1 MMIDSVGSGQ
11 GAAVQAGSGMT
22 RQSDPVSRN
31 IQAQIGN
38 AQKRLQELSSND
50 TMSVEEKMKKRQEIQ
65 KEIASLNQQL
75 RQHQIEK
82 RKEQRAQGTS
92 MDDMLGCGHRT
103 AKKGKEGT
111 GLSQAGMQAMISA
124 DSSMKVADAQG
135 SVAVQMDG
143 QARVLQSE
151 IRMDRNSGVSTEE
164 KEAQLADLQAK
175 AQSAETSQISTL
187 AEAGRVIRESGE
199 AEEDTDR
206 TTERDDD
213 RAESRRKSEPA
224 GDADREE
231 SMPAAYEPVNILL

>member
-92 MDDMLGCGHRT
+92 MDDMLGGGHRT

-164 KEAQLADLQAK
+164 KEA
-175 AQSAETSQISTL
+175 
-187 AEAGRVIRESGE
+187 
-199 AEEDTDR
+199 
-206 TTERDDD
+206 
-213 RAESRRKSEPA
+213 
-224 GDADREE
+224 
-231 SMPAAYEPVNILL
+231 

>member
-92 MDDMLGCGHRT
+92 MDDMLGGGHRT

-135 SVAVQMDG
+135 SVAVQDG

-224 GDADREE
+224 GDADWEE